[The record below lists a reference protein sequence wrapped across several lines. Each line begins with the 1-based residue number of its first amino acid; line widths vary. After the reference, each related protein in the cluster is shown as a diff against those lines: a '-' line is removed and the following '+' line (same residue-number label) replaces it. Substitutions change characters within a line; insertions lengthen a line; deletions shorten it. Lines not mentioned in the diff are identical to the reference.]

1 MDPITIALITIGLLM
16 LAIILGVHI
25 GIALAA
31 VSAVGLWWITGE
43 INIAIKLMGAASYRA
58 VNEYIF
64 GVVPMFIL
72 MGMMAN
78 LSGASRELYDAANV
92 MLARVRGGL
101 GIATVLANAVFA
113 AITGVSVASAAIFST
128 IALPQMMRLGYDKK
142 FALGTVAGSSLLG
155 MLIPP
160 SLLLII
166 YGVITEE
173 SIGALF
179 IAGVVPGILLAL
191 LLCLL
196 IAFMVW
202 WRPQLAGERPTM
214 EKMGRRQFFRILCKP
229 WMFLLL
235 IVVIFG
241 GMYLGFFT
249 PTEAGAIGAFGT
261 FLVALFKGKVT
272 VRKMWDT
279 LLEAGYITASIMFLF
294 IAAAMY
300 ARMLTISGL
309 PAEASA
315 WITALPIPS
324 LVIVA
329 LFLLLFLMLGAFL
342 DSISIMLVCIPLM
355 FPVVQAAHF
364 DPIWFG
370 IVSVVALEMGFI
382 TPPFGM
388 VAFTIKAA
396 IKEEATIEEIFL
408 GSLPFLV
415 INLVALVI
423 LFLFPKISTWLPA
436 LM

>member
-1 MDPITIALITIGLLM
+1 M
-16 LAIILGVHI
+16 
-25 GIALAA
+25 
-31 VSAVGLWWITGE
+31 
-43 INIAIKLMGAASYRA
+43 
-58 VNEYIF
+58 
-64 GVVPMFIL
+64 
-72 MGMMAN
+72 
-78 LSGASRELYDAANV
+78 
-92 MLARVRGGL
+92 
-101 GIATVLANAVFA
+101 
-113 AITGVSVASAAIFST
+113 
-128 IALPQMMRLGYDKK
+128 
-142 FALGTVAGSSLLG
+142 
-155 MLIPP
+155 
-160 SLLLII
+160 
-166 YGVITEE
+166 
-173 SIGALF
+173 
-179 IAGVVPGILLAL
+179 VPGILLAL

-214 EKMGRRQFFRILCKP
+214 EKTDRRQFFRILCKP

-261 FLVALFKGKVT
+261 FLVALFKGKVA

-329 LFLLLFLMLGAFL
+329 LFLLLFLMLGSFL